1 MNIFKWLW
9 GKISNAFINFIREA
23 VSQLTQKLIVEL
35 KDFALKV
42 VTEID
47 ISDLTNVQKRAEA
60 FKRIK
65 EEAIARG
72 LAYKDSSINL
82 LVELVVAQLKKSEE

>member
-9 GKISNAFINFIREA
+9 SKISSAFISFIKEA

-35 KDFALKV
+35 KDFAFKV
-42 VTEID
+42 VSELELG
-47 ISDLTNVQKRAEA
+47 DLTSAAKRAEA
-60 FKRIK
+60 FKKIK

-72 LAYKDSSINL
+72 IAYKDSAINL
-82 LVELVVAQLKKSEE
+82 LIELVVAQLKKSEE